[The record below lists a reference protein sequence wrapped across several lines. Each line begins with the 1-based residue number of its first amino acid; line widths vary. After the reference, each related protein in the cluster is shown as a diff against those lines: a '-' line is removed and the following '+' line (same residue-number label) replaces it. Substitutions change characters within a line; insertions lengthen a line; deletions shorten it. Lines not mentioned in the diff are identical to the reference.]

1 MIKERTILH
10 CDLNNFFASVECL
23 DKPQLQNRPVA
34 VCGDPEKRHG
44 IVLAKN
50 EFAKKFNI
58 RTGESLKNA
67 LVKCPELIFLP
78 AHHSLYMH
86 YSEEMRK
93 IYRKF
98 TDKIEGFGIDE
109 CWLDVTESSLL
120 FGDGLSI
127 AEELRAR
134 SKKELGLSISVGI
147 SFNKIFAKMGSDYKK
162 PDASTVISQE
172 NFKKLLWP
180 LPIEN
185 MMYVGKSLAEKF
197 HLFGIHNI
205 GQLASLPPGFLK
217 QYFGKS
223 GMHLHALANG
233 IDSSPVTTD
242 NYSLPT
248 KSIGNSVTCPHD
260 LTSDEEVRAVLFM
273 LCDSVATRLRQHG
286 MKCRSITL
294 SLRNKEFIDR
304 SRCINLVK
312 ETNITTILFKAA
324 FELYLKSKNNNEAL
338 RALGVCAEKL
348 TPEASLQIS
357 LFDDSYNDACRAQL
371 ENTVDK
377 LRAKFGKS
385 IIGSGL
391 YLTHPELTESRL
403 LPESSPFGNS
413 VRN

>member
-58 RTGESLKNA
+58 RTGESLQNA
-67 LVKCPELIFLP
+67 LVKCPELIFLT

-86 YSEEMRK
+86 YSDEMRK

-134 SKKELGLSISVGI
+134 SKKKWGLSISVGI

-172 NFKKLLWP
+172 NFK
-180 LPIEN
+180 N
-185 MMYVGKSLAEKF
+185 F
-197 HLFGIHNI
+197 FGR
-205 GQLASLPPGFLK
+205 
-217 QYFGKS
+217 
-223 GMHLHALANG
+223 
-233 IDSSPVTTD
+233 SP
-242 NYSLPT
+242 
-248 KSIGNSVTCPHD
+248 
-260 LTSDEEVRAVLFM
+260 
-273 LCDSVATRLRQHG
+273 
-286 MKCRSITL
+286 
-294 SLRNKEFIDR
+294 
-304 SRCINLVK
+304 
-312 ETNITTILFKAA
+312 
-324 FELYLKSKNNNEAL
+324 
-338 RALGVCAEKL
+338 
-348 TPEASLQIS
+348 
-357 LFDDSYNDACRAQL
+357 
-371 ENTVDK
+371 
-377 LRAKFGKS
+377 
-385 IIGSGL
+385 
-391 YLTHPELTESRL
+391 
-403 LPESSPFGNS
+403 
-413 VRN
+413 